1 MTLFNVKWGDSI
13 TSEHVR
19 DFHVMVIDDIGQVV
33 DRKPVRLE
41 DDRVAFHLQTGM
53 LDRPI
58 N

>member
-1 MTLFNVKWGDSI
+1 M
-13 TSEHVR
+13 R

-53 LDRPI
+53 LDRTINEVVKGAKPI
-58 N
+58 TVVCV